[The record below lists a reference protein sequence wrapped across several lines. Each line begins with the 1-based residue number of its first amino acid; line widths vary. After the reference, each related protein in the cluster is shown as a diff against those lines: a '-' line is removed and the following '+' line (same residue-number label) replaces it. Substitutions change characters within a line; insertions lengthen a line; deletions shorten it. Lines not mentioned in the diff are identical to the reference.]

1 MSSSQIFETQVTT
14 VKVTLAMAIRAA
26 AVSSKQNLQ
35 LVSAL
40 AETLERSRQNRSETL
55 SAISALRS
63 HVAAVSACHKS
74 NASDQIPPH
83 QTNQSS
89 SERQP
94 SENYNDLLISKYR
107 ERCSQMQEELHD
119 TKARLSATE
128 SHVQHLEVQWI
139 FDLIFHLLAVR
150 VVLHSFRSKFVNSR
164 GSLMQRIKNCTG
176 NLLPR

>member
-1 MSSSQIFETQVTT
+1 
-14 VKVTLAMAIRAA
+14 MAIRAM
-26 AVSSKQNLQ
+26 SSKQNLQ

-40 AETLERSRQNRSETL
+40 AEALERSRQNRSETL

-63 HVAAVSACHKS
+63 HVDAVSACHKS
-74 NASDQIPPH
+74 KASDQILPH
-83 QTNQSS
+83 QTIQSL

-107 ERCSQMQEELHD
+107 EKCSKMQEELYD

-139 FDLIFHLLAVR
+139 FDLLFNLLFNLLTVR
-150 VVLHSFRSKFVNSR
+150 VVLHSVRSKFVNSR
-164 GSLMQRIKNCTG
+164 RSLMQRIKNCTG
-176 NLLPR
+176 NLQLPR

>member
-1 MSSSQIFETQVTT
+1 
-14 VKVTLAMAIRAA
+14 MAIRAM
-26 AVSSKQNLQ
+26 SSKQNLQ

-40 AETLERSRQNRSETL
+40 SEALERSRQNRSETL

-63 HVAAVSACHKS
+63 HVAAVSACHKP

-83 QTNQSS
+83 QRIESL

-107 ERCSQMQEELHD
+107 EKCSQMQEELYD

-128 SHVQHLEVQWI
+128 SHVQHLEVQLI
-139 FDLIFHLLAVR
+139 FDLPFYLLTGL
-150 VVLHSFRSKFVNSR
+150 VVLHSVRSKFVNSR
-164 GSLMQRIKNCTG
+164 RS
-176 NLLPR
+176 

>member
-1 MSSSQIFETQVTT
+1 
-14 VKVTLAMAIRAA
+14 MAIRAM
-26 AVSSKQNLQ
+26 SSKQNLQ

-40 AETLERSRQNRSETL
+40 SEALERSRQNRSETL

-63 HVAAVSACHKS
+63 HVAAVSACHKP

-83 QTNQSS
+83 QRIESL

-107 ERCSQMQEELHD
+107 EKCSQMQEELYD
-119 TKARLSATE
+119 TKARLSASE
-128 SHVQHLEVQWI
+128 SHVQHLEVQLI
-139 FDLIFHLLAVR
+139 FDLPFYLLTGL
-150 VVLHSFRSKFVNSR
+150 VVLHSVRSKFVNSR